1 MLTAIGLIGAGFV
14 LGVVL
19 TAILAGCVFGHMQ
32 AEMAREME
40 AYGGMTFHIRA
51 RAPYPGGNRS

>member
-19 TAILAGCVFGHMQ
+19 MAILAGYVFGHMQ
-32 AEMAREME
+32 AEMARALED
-40 AYGGMTFHIRA
+40 YGGMTFRICTP
-51 RAPYPGGNRS
+51 APYPGGDRS